1 MYASGKY
8 VGVAVYVYSGSSFTK
23 ILQNV
28 VKFYKVLQ
36 NFTSEN
42 FLLFSALIRKKD
54 VLELTFS
61 IIISYRV

>member
-1 MYASGKY
+1 MYASGKF
-8 VGVAVYVYSGSSFTK
+8 VGVAVDVYSGSSFTK

-36 NFTSEN
+36 NFTLEN